1 MIVKAEGARVA
12 VYLSEVDK
20 YRTKDQRMSMPE
32 VEVEAIGL
40 AYEGFTDL
48 NTKVVTRT
56 GVVREVK
63 GYFTKMEEKKA
74 PLNNPNLNKYRQG

>member
-1 MIVKAEGARVA
+1 VVRRVIVKAEGVRVA

-20 YRTKDQRMSMPE
+20 YRTKDQSISMPE

-48 NTKVVTRT
+48 NTKVITRT
-56 GVVREVK
+56 GVMREVK
-63 GYFTKMEEKKA
+63 GYYMKIE
-74 PLNNPNLNKYRQG
+74 